1 MKLEKKWQDQNKEI
15 AENKLTINK
24 KGLNDAQ
31 PIDLEQLNQVRQ
43 LTMNS
48 ALDKQKIIE
57 YNENY
62 RLYTENI

>member
-15 AENKLTINK
+15 AENKLTIKK

-48 ALDKQKIIE
+48 ALDKQKII
-57 YNENY
+57 
-62 RLYTENI
+62 